1 MANFTLRPMTVS
13 ERKYS
18 YVQSPQIQ
26 GQTGNIGYLRGDF
39 GSNGNWFYTTWFD
52 TRSQWKSDE
61 LKQDLDDVINA
72 LRSHNYGLLRDRAT
86 MYSVCRE
93 NKDSEMKG
101 NYTTEFGFRA
111 DSEKYAFLLR
121 CIPVQGDYN
130 FYCFCYVRKWLD
142 KHIEEANRDIR
153 FVDSHY
159 KELFRIPDGEHIIV
173 TDRYGK
179 MKSYPCRYIDD
190 YHLEVGRNLFHIC
203 EFAERMEQDC
213 CTYRPES
220 AAGSKNYD
228 ER

>member
-1 MANFTLRPMTVS
+1 MANLTLRPMTVS

-61 LKQDLDDVINA
+61 FTQDLDDVINA

-173 TDRYGK
+173 TDRYGILTTIIWR
-179 MKSYPCRYIDD
+179 SDAIS
-190 YHLEVGRNLFHIC
+190 FI
-203 EFAERMEQDC
+203 FA
-213 CTYRPES
+213 S
-220 AAGSKNYD
+220 LLSVWSKTAVPTAPKVPLD
-228 ER
+228 PKTMTKGECI

>member
-61 LKQDLDDVINA
+61 FKQDLDDVINA

-111 DSEKYAFLLR
+111 DSEKYA
-121 CIPVQGDYN
+121 
-130 FYCFCYVRKWLD
+130 
-142 KHIEEANRDIR
+142 NRDIR
-153 FVDSHY
+153 FIDSHY